1 MIISNMYLEKIYRYV
16 LIAGWLCYAVPAVQ
30 GEECTAQDVER
41 QTYRVGDV
49 AFEMTEVEGGS
60 FLMGAQRDDA
70 TLPRYDQDAM
80 FDETPVHTV
89 VLSDYAIGTYPV
101 TQELWFA
108 VMHAQPTEDKLWY
121 SENGYG
127 IGYPAYY
134 INYGDATAFVAALN
148 DSLHASGQISEGDFF
163 RLPTEAEWEYAARG
177 GQASKGYKYAGSDTP
192 SEVAWYAQNS
202 PTQTQIVG
210 QKRPNELGLYD
221 MSGNVLEWCSD
232 YYGDYT
238 ADEQTDPTG
247 AASNRSDYRV
257 VRGGCYARQ
266 EHILRTSCRLYERA
280 DRRLNYVGMRLV
292 LQHAQSTAY
301 TATRGDKKTSAHRI
315 VVRNGQMY
323 IEPTGS
329 NHSNLFSISGQRV
342 H

>member
-1 MIISNMYLEKIYRYV
+1 MYLGKVYRYI
-16 LIAGWLCYAVPAVQ
+16 LIAGWLCCLTPAVQ
-30 GEECTAQDVER
+30 AQGEVHTAQDMHGT
-41 QTYRVGDV
+41 TYRVGDIE
-49 AFEMTEVEGGS
+49 FEMTEVKGDR
-60 FLMGAQRDDA
+60 FLMGAQRDNA
-70 TLPRYDQDAM
+70 TLPRYDQNAM
-80 FDETPVHTV
+80 FDEAPVHTV

-108 VMHAQPTEDKLWY
+108 VMHAQPTEDKQWY

-134 INYGDATAFVAALN
+134 INYADATAFVAALN
-148 DSLHASGQISEGDFF
+148 DSLHASGQIDEGDFF

-202 PTQTQIVG
+202 PTQTHMVG
-210 QKRPNELGLYD
+210 QKKPNELGLYD

-247 AASNRSDYRV
+247 AAYNAREYRV

-292 LQHAQSTAY
+292 LRHAQPTSY
-301 TATRGDKKTSAHRI
+301 TATKDNKKTSAHRI

-323 IEPTGS
+323 IEPIGS
-329 NHSNLFSISGQRV
+329 NHSTYLFSISGQRLY
-342 H
+342 